1 MSFSMNSAAAV
12 QASRIRTTRAVV
24 DFTRTGWRKL
34 HKANQK
40 LGTKFIRP
48 YAMKVEL
55 EAYIT
60 AHEALGISFDTE
72 CYEVRYEDGIYLL
85 LRRTQGVWYVTDVAI
100 AEMPVAFLP
109 VYLWQRIRKGVSFI
123 LRKTL
128 IGWRN
133 LTSAANA
140 HITVQKNHSG
150 CSVVGG

>member
-1 MSFSMNSAAAV
+1 
-12 QASRIRTTRAVV
+12 
-24 DFTRTGWRKL
+24 
-34 HKANQK
+34 
-40 LGTKFIRP
+40 
-48 YAMKVEL
+48 MKVEL

-85 LRRTQGVWYVTDVAI
+85 LRRTQGVWYVTDVAV
-100 AEMPVAFLP
+100 AEMPVTFLP
-109 VYLWQRIRKGVSFI
+109 VFLWQRIRKGVSFI